1 MKYFE
6 GNVVVNSE
14 NWCLA
19 KIGIDSGTDSGEP
32 SGTGAYFDP
41 PAMTASNST
50 ACGVTVEFS
59 TSSGMSGV
67 YLATSAVTAVDSADT
82 EMATAFRAAL
92 LLLSRR
98 FKLAGKR
105 GK

>member
-32 SGTGAYFDP
+32 SGTGAY
-41 PAMTASNST
+41 
-50 ACGVTVEFS
+50 
-59 TSSGMSGV
+59 
-67 YLATSAVTAVDSADT
+67 
-82 EMATAFRAAL
+82 
-92 LLLSRR
+92 LSR
-98 FKLAGKR
+98 
-105 GK
+105 